1 MIPWWQAI
9 LPVVVP
15 IGTYV
20 AFLGLL
26 AVPAIQRFALYA
38 NRVST
43 LLFTNLDEP
52 ERWGFA
58 KNQVTPFK
66 LKVPDGEVLYGW
78 HVLPLR
84 TYASHENVL
93 LKRPRGCSDD
103 FSTTDAFRILKDD
116 PEAKVVIS
124 CMATQPL
131 SPAPDSMV
139 TQAMWPRDGDRPTDY
154 SPSTHLITIDYRGFG
169 KSTGSPTET
178 GMLVDGMAIVDYV
191 LDTIGIPPSR
201 VVIFGHSLGTAVTS
215 AVAER
220 YASRGIDF
228 AAIILVASFSSL
240 PDMLSGYRI
249 GGVIGVMRPLAAI
262 CPPLNRFFLGTFVV
276 DKWDSA
282 GRVTNMVR
290 SVKARAGKLRLR
302 IIHAHDDWDIPCIE
316 ADKMFTAA
324 VGGLIG
330 VGVEPQRLAEM
341 KDERTVWKCEKAFA
355 TRWEEGDVHISEEI
369 ISHGGHNEALFYAP
383 STLALIDAFEE
394 SARPEAHPQ

>member
-26 AVPAIQRFALYA
+26 AVPPIQRFALYA

-84 TYASHENVL
+84 TYARNENVL

-103 FSTTDAFRILKDD
+103 FATTDAFRILKDD
-116 PEAKVVIS
+116 PEARVVIS
-124 CMATQPL
+124 FHGNAGHVAQGWR
-131 SPAPDSMV
+131 PAHYHAV
-139 TQAMWPRDGDRPTDY
+139 ADY
-154 SPSTHLITIDYRGFG
+154 SPSTHLITVDYRGFG

-201 VVIFGHSLGTAVTS
+201 VVLFGHSLGTAVTS

-220 YASRGIDF
+220 YASRGVDF

-249 GGVIGVMRPLAAI
+249 GGVIGVMRPLATI
-262 CPPLNRFFLGTFVV
+262 CPPLNRYFLSKFVV

-282 GRVTNMVR
+282 GRITEMVR
-290 SVKARAGKLRLR
+290 AVKARAGKLRLR

-324 VGGLIG
+324 VGGLVG

-341 KDERTVWKCEKAFA
+341 KDERTVWKGKKAFA
-355 TRWEEGDVHISEEI
+355 TRWEEGDVDIMEEI

-394 SARPEAHPQ
+394 GSRLQAHSQ